1 MDDDADD
8 FFDKLDRELAEEL
21 KRQSSFIK
29 HLEEAIWEIVHT
41 IHPDYNVLPQ
51 EVCQRLGEELHRYVI
66 DVNEFLDY
74 ATSELYKEE
83 NLPNE
88 IAEVNEPSEDEHLF
102 YQTFKKSKELALSY
116 YPEIFEADSKVLR
129 MLNLNCFVA
138 MSEFTVAFDYLC
150 YNYLDYYIEED
161 TE

>member
-1 MDDDADD
+1 M
-8 FFDKLDRELAEEL
+8 K
-21 KRQSSFIK
+21 
-29 HLEEAIWEIVHT
+29 
-41 IHPDYNVLPQ
+41 
-51 EVCQRLGEELHRYVI
+51 
-66 DVNEFLDY
+66 Y
-74 ATSELYKEE
+74 A
-83 NLPNE
+83 
-88 IAEVNEPSEDEHLF
+88 AVNEPSEDEHLF